1 MRKRILNIRDLSFGY
16 KDRLLYEDFSLEV
29 FAGEIV
35 AVVGPSGC
43 GKSTLLELIAGA
55 LQPRGGT
62 IEAGRI
68 SQIFQDSYSSFH
80 HSFTIESQIRDVAD
94 MTEAETLCA
103 RLCVQ
108 RELLLKKPYE
118 LSGGQLQRLSI
129 LRALLMK
136 PELILADEPTSA
148 LDNLTQLE
156 VMKLLI
162 SLLDQVGVL
171 LITHDTALANW
182 CADKIVNLA

>member
-1 MRKRILNIRDLSFGY
+1 MRKSVLSIRDLSFGY
-16 KDRLLYEDFSLEV
+16 KDRLLYEGFSLEV
-29 FAGEIV
+29 CAGEIA

-55 LQPRGGT
+55 LKPRGGT
-62 IEAGRI
+62 IETGRI

-94 MTEAETLCA
+94 MTEAQTLCA
-103 RLCVQ
+103 KLCIQ
-108 RELLLKKPYE
+108 PELLQKKPHQ

-136 PELILADEPTSA
+136 PDLILADEPTSA

-162 SLLDQVGVL
+162 SLLDRVGIL
-171 LITHDTALANW
+171 LITHDMPLANW
-182 CADKIVNLA
+182 CADKIINLA